1 MGGFCQYRA
10 SQGPS
15 TLVQGGTRCRIHS
28 PLRWKFPS
36 NNANNSKRCY
46 GLRQRRKPWCFAV
59 ALCCDVDMRAIRPT
73 CKWAT
78 SSVAIDTPSR
88 YGANVFASRVY
99 PACKTHR
106 GLVGR
111 GLFPPNGR
119 VAVVS
124 IATSFTTEHDCPR
137 NGWTLDEI
145 AATIVNDAHAD
156 TVSRSTVWRVLQ
168 AADLKPHKSVYWLNS
183 HDPEFE
189 TRAKE
194 ICQLY
199 VQAPRFYQEGRLVI
213 CCDEKTGMQ
222 ILQRAAPTQRV
233 EPGKPE
239 KREFEYIRLGT
250 RTMITSFVVPT
261 GEVVW
266 DLGQTRT
273 NLDFRAHVLRVAKH
287 FPAMQKF
294 DWVVDN
300 LNTHCSLDLCEVMAY
315 LNGVAFKPAA
325 LPTQVERR
333 AFLSDP
339 DHRHVFHYVPRHGS
353 WLNQV
358 ELWFSV
364 LSRQFLRRGEFASVQ
379 DFIARLT
386 RYLDEYNLEK
396 AHPYRWTYTGEP
408 MVRGTPFET
417 TRREQKRGRAWF
429 GTRPQR
435 YERALHK
442 LRPYRRRQQQLAT
455 DL

>member
-1 MGGFCQYRA
+1 MALSPVSHLEANNVEVDRRHDRRELTAAELTHLLAITRVSKRTQRGMTGEDRFHLYFTACGTGFRAGSLTSLTPDSFDLDDRFVNHFPADGAIDKMGGFCQYRA

-156 TVSRSTVWRVLQ
+156 TVSQLDGLACS
-168 AADLKPHKSVYWLNS
+168 AKP
-183 HDPEFE
+183 
-189 TRAKE
+189 
-194 ICQLY
+194 
-199 VQAPRFYQEGRLVI
+199 
-213 CCDEKTGMQ
+213 
-222 ILQRAAPTQRV
+222 PT
-233 EPGKPE
+233 
-239 KREFEYIRLGT
+239 
-250 RTMITSFVVPT
+250 
-261 GEVVW
+261 
-266 DLGQTRT
+266 
-273 NLDFRAHVLRVAKH
+273 
-287 FPAMQKF
+287 
-294 DWVVDN
+294 
-300 LNTHCSLDLCEVMAY
+300 
-315 LNGVAFKPAA
+315 
-325 LPTQVERR
+325 
-333 AFLSDP
+333 
-339 DHRHVFHYVPRHGS
+339 
-353 WLNQV
+353 
-358 ELWFSV
+358 
-364 LSRQFLRRGEFASVQ
+364 
-379 DFIARLT
+379 
-386 RYLDEYNLEK
+386 
-396 AHPYRWTYTGEP
+396 
-408 MVRGTPFET
+408 
-417 TRREQKRGRAWF
+417 
-429 GTRPQR
+429 
-435 YERALHK
+435 
-442 LRPYRRRQQQLAT
+442 
-455 DL
+455 